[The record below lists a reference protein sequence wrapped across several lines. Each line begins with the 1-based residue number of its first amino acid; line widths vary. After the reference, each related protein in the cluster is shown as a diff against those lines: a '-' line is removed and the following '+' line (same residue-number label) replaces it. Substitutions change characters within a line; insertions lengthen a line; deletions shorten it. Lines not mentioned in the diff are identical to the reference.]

1 MPKKTRDPR
10 MTFCLPPPMKDRLQ
24 EYSCE
29 TGLSEAEI
37 IRITLREFFEWHDWK
52 DKVDA
57 YYDPLSLAETVSG
70 YTAGLTDN
78 KEKS

>member
-1 MPKKTRDPR
+1 MPKKIRDPR

-37 IRITLREFFEWHDWK
+37 IRKTISEFFDRIDWR
-52 DKVDA
+52 DKVDT
-57 YYDPLSLAETVSG
+57 YYDPGSLAEAVTDF
-70 YTAGLTDN
+70 TAGLVDD